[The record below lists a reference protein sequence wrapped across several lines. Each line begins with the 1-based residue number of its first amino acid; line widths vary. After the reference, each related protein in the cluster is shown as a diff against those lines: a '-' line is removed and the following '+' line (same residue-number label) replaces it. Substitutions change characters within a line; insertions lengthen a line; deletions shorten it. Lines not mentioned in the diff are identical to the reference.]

1 MRIVHCVSTTQS
13 QAFWDAFNVMLPFGF
28 LVKFTSHQLDT
39 HEQANRNHRTMHQ
52 WGILT
57 RKTRLPIKKKK
68 GGARSKVLVNR

>member
-1 MRIVHCVSTTQS
+1 MHIVHCVSTAQS
-13 QAFWDAFNVMLPFGF
+13 QAFRDVFNMMLSFGF

-57 RKTRLPIKKKK
+57 RKTPCPLKKKK
-68 GGARSKVLVNR
+68 AAPDQKYW

>member
-1 MRIVHCVSTTQS
+1 MRIVYCVSTAQS
-13 QAFWDAFNVMLPFGF
+13 QASWNVFNVMLPFGF

-39 HEQANRNHRTMHQ
+39 DEQARRNHRTMHQ

-68 GGARSKVLVNR
+68 GGARSKVLVDR

>member
-1 MRIVHCVSTTQS
+1 MRIVHCVSTAQS
-13 QAFWDAFNVMLPFGF
+13 QAFRDVFNVMLSFGF
-28 LVKFTSHQLDT
+28 LVKFTSHQLDK

-68 GGARSKVLVNR
+68 AAPDQKYW

>member
-1 MRIVHCVSTTQS
+1 MHIVHCVSTAQS
-13 QAFWDAFNVMLPFGF
+13 QAFWDAFNMMLSFG
-28 LVKFTSHQLDT
+28 
-39 HEQANRNHRTMHQ
+39 MHQ